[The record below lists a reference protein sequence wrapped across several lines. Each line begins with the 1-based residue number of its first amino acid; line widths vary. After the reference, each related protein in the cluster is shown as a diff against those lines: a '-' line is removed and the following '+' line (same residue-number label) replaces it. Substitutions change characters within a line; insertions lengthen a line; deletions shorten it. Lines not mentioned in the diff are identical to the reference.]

1 MKPKFATELAW
12 QQAELLMQ
20 PAYIRFGDEFDL
32 PTEYKQ
38 AASVTQLVAKPA
50 RWQILASCF
59 SPKLDLYRWPQ
70 FSDVM
75 IQMILQDFL
84 FTAMFDDFFG
94 NVLRYQSY
102 FVSIVLGVFIST
114 FSWLKPLLNNKIT
127 ATALIGLMVGLISL
141 VVLTLKAML
150 GFTPVA

>member
-1 MKPKFATELAW
+1 
-12 QQAELLMQ
+12 
-20 PAYIRFGDEFDL
+20 
-32 PTEYKQ
+32 
-38 AASVTQLVAKPA
+38 
-50 RWQILASCF
+50 
-59 SPKLDLYRWPQ
+59 
-70 FSDVM
+70 M

-84 FTAMFDDFFG
+84 STAMFDDFFG

-127 ATALIGLMVGLISL
+127 ATALIGPLVGLISL
-141 VVLTLKAML
+141 IILTLKAML

>member
-1 MKPKFATELAW
+1 
-12 QQAELLMQ
+12 
-20 PAYIRFGDEFDL
+20 
-32 PTEYKQ
+32 
-38 AASVTQLVAKPA
+38 
-50 RWQILASCF
+50 
-59 SPKLDLYRWPQ
+59 
-70 FSDVM
+70 M

-84 FTAMFDDFFG
+84 STAMFDDFFG

-127 ATALIGLMVGLISL
+127 ATALIGLLVGLISL
-141 VVLTLKAML
+141 VILTLKAML